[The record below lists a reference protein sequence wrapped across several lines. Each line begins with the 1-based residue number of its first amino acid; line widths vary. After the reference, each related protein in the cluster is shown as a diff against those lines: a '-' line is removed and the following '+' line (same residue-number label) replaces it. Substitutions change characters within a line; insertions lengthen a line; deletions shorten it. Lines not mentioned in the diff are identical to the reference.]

1 MDDVI
6 ELGKTYCRHVNEI
19 ASITSKTK
27 SGSSASYTGNSSAE
41 TTTTTAVKQQ
51 HQHQQPQQNQTQQ
64 TQTTQQTHH
73 HQNHPTP
80 PRTKLQRAK
89 PIVVYIGLGCAVASS
104 AVAIAVF
111 QSSVATMFMGVIS
124 IINASIAVFKDR
136 KLGKIYTLRT
146 LTEDIRQV
154 IHNVCNQ
161 LDLLTDEMSHQ
172 DFKQKLIN
180 RNSKQKKSTSAKTN
194 AQHRL
199 NKNIDA
205 VLTIM
210 SENKSILRN
219 MKERSHRTIVEKQR
233 LLERMTEERVG
244 VLDIL
249 ISYHSNVIFL
259 FLFFAFY
266 F

>member
-64 TQTTQQTHH
+64 TQQTHH
-73 HQNHPTP
+73 HQHHPTP